1 MTVAASPGTA
11 RHEHDGAAGR
21 PENRADSRN
30 GGRDGGRDDRRDAES
45 GAGTGTGRGGRGG
58 RAVGLALFAVAMAA
72 LPFVPGVPVFALTLL
87 GNAGLAALPALG
99 LVLLTGVGGMTS
111 FGQAAFCGFGAYTTA
126 VLTTAYGWSP
136 WATLPLALLVTAAAA
151 LVLGLV
157 TVRLSGHFLPVGTIA
172 WGISLYYLFGNLE
185 ILGRHD
191 GISRIPPFSIAGYDL
206 VDPRAAHLVI
216 WGLVIAATAL
226 TANLFDS
233 RIGRAIRALRRGRVA
248 AEAFGIDAARLK
260 LVVFVYAALLSGL
273 SGWLYAHVTRT
284 VTQTP
289 FGINAGIEYLFMA
302 VVGGAGQ
309 VFGAIFGAGLV
320 TLLKEVLQRLLPQLL
335 GNGVQAEALVLGILL
350 VALLQGARD
359 GVWPRLA
366 ALLPSPARRRPPAA
380 PALPRRAATDADG
393 RLEVDEAE
401 KRYGGL
407 VAVNRVSF
415 AVGRGDIVA
424 LIGPNGAGKS
434 TTFNLITGVA
444 RPTAGRIRFAGREIA
459 GARPGAAARLG
470 IARTFQHVKLI
481 PDMTVLENVA
491 LGAHLRGRAGVVAA
505 MLRLDRDEEARL
517 LAEARRQ
524 IERVGLADEMMKP
537 AGALALGQQRVV
549 EIARALAA
557 DPLLLL
563 LDEPAA
569 GLRHREKQALA
580 ALLDTLRAEGLG
592 ILLVEHDMGFVMGLT
607 DHIVVLDFGTKIAE
621 GPPAAIRSH
630 PAVIAA
636 YLGGTP

>member
-1 MTVAASPGTA
+1 MTTAPPPETASPS
-11 RHEHDGAAGR
+11 
-21 PENRADSRN
+21 DSAFALPRL
-30 GGRDGGRDDRRDAES
+30 
-45 GAGTGTGRGGRGG
+45 
-58 RAVGLALFAVAMAA
+58 GLTPRLGLLLFAIVMAV
-72 LPFVPGVPVFALTLL
+72 LPFVPGVPVFAINLV

-126 VLTTAYGWSP
+126 VLTTAFGWSP
-136 WATLPLALLVTAAAA
+136 WATLPVALAVTALAAF
-151 LVLGLV
+151 VLGLV

-185 ILGRHD
+185 ILGKHD
-191 GISRIPPFSIAGYDL
+191 GISRIPPFSVAGQAL
-206 VDPRAAHLVI
+206 IDPRAVHFLI
-216 WGLVIAATAL
+216 WGLVIGAAFV
-226 TANLFDS
+226 TANLLDS
-233 RIGRAIRALRRGRVA
+233 RIGRAIRALRRGRIA
-248 AEAFGIDAARLK
+248 AEAFGVDAVRLK

-289 FGINAGIEYLFMA
+289 FGLNAGIEYLFMA
-302 VVGGAGQ
+302 VLGGAGQ

-320 TLLKEVLQRLLPQLL
+320 TLLKELLQRVLPTLI
-335 GNGVQAEALVLGILL
+335 GNNIQAEGLVLGLLL

-359 GVWPRLA
+359 GVWPRIA
-366 ALLPSPARRRPPAA
+366 ALFPAVPRPV
-380 PALPRRAATDADG
+380 PALEPALSRRAQVDDAAT
-393 RLEVDEAE
+393 RLDVEGAE

-407 VAVNRVSF
+407 VAVNNVSF
-415 AVGRGDIVA
+415 SLGRGDIVA

-459 GARPGAAARLG
+459 GAAPGAAARLG
-470 IARTFQHVKLI
+470 IARTFQHVKLV

-491 LGAHLRGRAGVVAA
+491 LGAHLRGRSGVVAS
-505 MLRLDRDEEARL
+505 MFHLERGDEARL
-517 LAEARRQ
+517 MAEARRQ
-524 IERVGLADEMMKP
+524 IERVGLAEEMLKP
-537 AGALALGQQRVV
+537 AGSLALGQQRIV

-580 ALLDTLRAEGLG
+580 ALLDSLRAEGLG
-592 ILLVEHDMGFVMGLT
+592 VLLVEHDMGFVMNLT

-621 GPPAAIRSH
+621 GPPAVIRSH
-630 PAVIAA
+630 PAVLEA
-636 YLGGTP
+636 YLGGTTP

>member
-1 MTVAASPGTA
+1 MTTAPPPETASP
-11 RHEHDGAAGR
+11 
-21 PENRADSRN
+21 
-30 GGRDGGRDDRRDAES
+30 RDATLL
-45 GAGTGTGRGGRGG
+45 ALPRF
-58 RAVGLALFAVAMAA
+58 GLTPRLGLLLFAVVMAA
-72 LPFVPGVPVFALTLL
+72 LPFVPGVPVFAINLI

-136 WATLPLALLVTAAAA
+136 WATLPVALAVTALAA

-172 WGISLYYLFGNLE
+172 WGMSLYYLFGNLE
-185 ILGRHD
+185 ILGKHD
-191 GISRIPPFSIAGYDL
+191 GISRIPPFSIAGHAL
-206 VDPRAAHLVI
+206 IDPRSVHLLI
-216 WGLVIAATAL
+216 WGLVIGAAFV
-226 TANLFDS
+226 TANLLDS
-233 RIGRAIRALRRGRVA
+233 RIGRAIRALRRGRIA
-248 AEAFGIDAARLK
+248 AEAFGVDAVRLK

-289 FGINAGIEYLFMA
+289 FGLNAGIEYLFMA
-302 VVGGAGQ
+302 VLGGAGQ
-309 VFGAIFGAGLV
+309 VFGALFGAGLV
-320 TLLKEVLQRLLPQLL
+320 TLLKELLQRVLPSLI
-335 GNGVQAEALVLGILL
+335 GNNIQAEGLVLGLLL
-350 VALLQGARD
+350 VALLQSARD
-359 GVWPRLA
+359 GVWPRIA
-366 ALLPSPARRRPPAA
+366 ALLPAVPRPVPPLQ
-380 PALPRRAATDADG
+380 PALSRRAPVEDAET
-393 RLEVDEAE
+393 RLEVEGAE

-407 VAVNRVSF
+407 VAVNNVSF
-415 AVGRGDIVA
+415 SLERGDIVA

-459 GARPGAAARLG
+459 GAAPGAAARLG
-470 IARTFQHVKLI
+470 IARTFQHVKLV

-491 LGAHLRGRAGVVAA
+491 LGAHLRGRSGVVAS
-505 MLRLDRDEEARL
+505 MFHLERGDEARL

-524 IERVGLADEMMKP
+524 IERVGLAEEMMKP
-537 AGALALGQQRVV
+537 AGSLALGQQRIV

-580 ALLDTLRAEGLG
+580 ALLDSLRAEGLG
-592 ILLVEHDMGFVMGLT
+592 VLLVEHDMGFVMGLT

-621 GPPAAIRSH
+621 GPPAVIRSH
-630 PAVIAA
+630 PAVLEA
-636 YLGGTP
+636 YLGGAP

>member
-1 MTVAASPGTA
+1 MTTAPPPETASPPGTTA
-11 RHEHDGAAGR
+11 FALPRL
-21 PENRADSRN
+21 
-30 GGRDGGRDDRRDAES
+30 
-45 GAGTGTGRGGRGG
+45 
-58 RAVGLALFAVAMAA
+58 GLTPRLGLLLFAIVMAV
-72 LPFVPGVPVFALTLL
+72 LPFVPGVPVFAINLI

-136 WATLPLALLVTAAAA
+136 WATLPVALAVTALAA

-172 WGISLYYLFGNLE
+172 WGMSLYYLFGNLE
-185 ILGRHD
+185 ILGKHD
-191 GISRIPPFSIAGYDL
+191 GISRIPPFSIAGHAL
-206 VDPRAAHLVI
+206 IDPRSVHLLI
-216 WGLVIAATAL
+216 WGLVIGAAFV
-226 TANLFDS
+226 TANLLDS
-233 RIGRAIRALRRGRVA
+233 RVGRAIRALRRGRIA
-248 AEAFGIDAARLK
+248 AEAFGVDAVRLK

-289 FGINAGIEYLFMA
+289 FGLNAGIEYLFMA
-302 VVGGAGQ
+302 VLGGAGQ
-309 VFGAIFGAGLV
+309 VFGALFGAGLV
-320 TLLKEVLQRLLPQLL
+320 TLLKELLQRVLPSLI
-335 GNGVQAEALVLGILL
+335 GNNIQAEGLVLGLLL
-350 VALLQGARD
+350 VALLQSARD
-359 GVWPRLA
+359 GVWPRIA
-366 ALLPSPARRRPPAA
+366 ALFPAVPRPVPPLQ
-380 PALPRRAATDADG
+380 PALSRRAQVEDAAT
-393 RLEVDEAE
+393 RLEVEGAE

-407 VAVNRVSF
+407 VAVNNVSF
-415 AVGRGDIVA
+415 SLERGDIVA

-459 GARPGAAARLG
+459 GAAPGAAARLG
-470 IARTFQHVKLI
+470 IARTFQHVKLV

-491 LGAHLRGRAGVVAA
+491 LGAHLRGRSGVVSS
-505 MLRLDRDEEARL
+505 MFHLERGDEARL

-524 IERVGLADEMMKP
+524 IERVGLADEMLKP
-537 AGALALGQQRVV
+537 AGSLALGQQRIV

-580 ALLDTLRAEGLG
+580 ALLDSLRAEGLG
-592 ILLVEHDMGFVMGLT
+592 VLLVEHDMGFVMGLT

-621 GPPAAIRSH
+621 GPPAVIRSH
-630 PAVIAA
+630 PAVLEA
-636 YLGGTP
+636 YLGGAP

>member
-1 MTVAASPGTA
+1 MTTAPPPETASP
-11 RHEHDGAAGR
+11 
-21 PENRADSRN
+21 
-30 GGRDGGRDDRRDAES
+30 RDA
-45 GAGTGTGRGGRGG
+45 TL
-58 RAVGLALFAVAMAA
+58 LALPRLGLTPRLGLLLFAIVMAA
-72 LPFVPGVPVFALTLL
+72 LPFVPGVPVFAINLI

-136 WATLPLALLVTAAAA
+136 WATLPVALAVTAVAA

-172 WGISLYYLFGNLE
+172 WGMSLYYLFGNLE
-185 ILGRHD
+185 ILGKHD
-191 GISRIPPFSIAGYDL
+191 GISRIPPFSIAGHAL
-206 VDPRAAHLVI
+206 IDPRSVHLLI
-216 WGLVIAATAL
+216 WGLVIGAAFV
-226 TANLFDS
+226 TANLLDS
-233 RIGRAIRALRRGRVA
+233 RIGRAIRALRRGRIA
-248 AEAFGIDAARLK
+248 AEAFGVDAVRLK

-289 FGINAGIEYLFMA
+289 FGLNAGIEYLFMA
-302 VVGGAGQ
+302 VLGGAGQ
-309 VFGAIFGAGLV
+309 VFGALFGAGLV
-320 TLLKEVLQRLLPQLL
+320 TLLKELLQRVLPSLI
-335 GNGVQAEALVLGILL
+335 GNNIQAEGLVLGLLL
-350 VALLQGARD
+350 VALLQSARD
-359 GVWPRLA
+359 GVWPRIA
-366 ALLPSPARRRPPAA
+366 ALFPAVPRPVPPLQ
-380 PALPRRAATDADG
+380 PALSRRAPVEDAAT
-393 RLEVDEAE
+393 RLEVEGAE

-407 VAVNRVSF
+407 VAVNNVSF
-415 AVGRGDIVA
+415 SLERGDIVA

-459 GARPGAAARLG
+459 GAAPGAAARLG
-470 IARTFQHVKLI
+470 IARTFQHVKLV

-491 LGAHLRGRAGVVAA
+491 LGAHLRGRSGVVSS
-505 MLRLDRDEEARL
+505 MFHLERGDEARL

-524 IERVGLADEMMKP
+524 IERVGLADEMLKP
-537 AGALALGQQRVV
+537 AGSLALGQQRIV

-580 ALLDTLRAEGLG
+580 ALLDSLRAEGLG
-592 ILLVEHDMGFVMGLT
+592 VLLVEHDMGFVMGLT

-621 GPPAAIRSH
+621 GPPAVIRSH
-630 PAVIAA
+630 PAVLEA
-636 YLGGTP
+636 YLGGAP